1 MGEKIKAK
9 SMVMEISTVS
19 LVKDGI
25 IEGEVDTERNSRV
38 LIRTKYELGPKLWR

>member
-1 MGEKIKAK
+1 MGKKIKAK

-25 IEGEVDTERNSRV
+25 IEGGVDAEGNSRG
-38 LIRTKYELGPKLWR
+38 INMNKI

>member
-25 IEGEVDTERNSRV
+25 IEGEVDTERNSRG
-38 LIRTKYELGPKLWR
+38 INTNKI

>member
-9 SMVMEISTVS
+9 NRVIEISTVS

-25 IEGEVDTERNSRV
+25 MEGGVDAEGNTRGINMNK
-38 LIRTKYELGPKLWR
+38 I